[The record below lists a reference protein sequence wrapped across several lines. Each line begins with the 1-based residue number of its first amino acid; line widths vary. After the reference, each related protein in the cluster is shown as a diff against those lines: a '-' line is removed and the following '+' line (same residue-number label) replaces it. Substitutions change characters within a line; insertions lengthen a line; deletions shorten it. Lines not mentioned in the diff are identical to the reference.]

1 MNCKVC
7 GKPTPAYYKP
17 TGGVRYRLT
26 CDDECKGKIVAKN
39 FKPGKTKQYPRRA
52 AQKAALAALRE
63 KNANPFAKRRAYR
76 RDIVRQV

>member
-1 MNCKVC
+1 MNCKIC
-7 GKPTPAYYKP
+7 GKPTPVYYKP

-26 CDDECKGKIVAKN
+26 CSAKCRGVAVAPNRKSNPEKI
-39 FKPGKTKQYPRRA
+39 RHRA

-76 RDIVRQV
+76 RDIVREA